1 MAKITQNRPS
11 EKINTG
17 FGQSG
22 KKFCGHKN
30 FANFLK
36 KFLGRPPKFFCRKSR
51 NAGRYLNYLCKK
63 IIFDLSGLSFFY
75 DTCVLTHVL

>member
-30 FANFLK
+30 VAKEYQINN
-36 KFLGRPPKFFCRKSR
+36 C
-51 NAGRYLNYLCKK
+51 
-63 IIFDLSGLSFFY
+63 IEDL
-75 DTCVLTHVL
+75 